1 MPGEDLAWE
10 DHLQEIVQYFSS
22 AFETLLRA
30 SSWTEGASNITLSD
44 IYSVLRPG
52 HQGALSLSQVSGI
65 ERTTR
70 IEHILEDGVERL
82 RRQNVDLNEASRMLA
97 ILSGSRSFTR
107 SEVQA
112 LMAGIRRIS
121 GQGTEI
127 LFGTSRT
134 PADAD
139 EFYLTLIV

>member
-1 MPGEDLAWE
+1 M
-10 DHLQEIVQYFSS
+10 
-22 AFETLLRA
+22 
-30 SSWTEGASNITLSD
+30 
-44 IYSVLRPG
+44 
-52 HQGALSLSQVSGI
+52 SLSQVSGI

-82 RRQNVDLNEASRMLA
+82 RRQNVDLNEVSRILA

-107 SEVQA
+107 SEVQG

-121 GQGTEI
+121 GEGTEI

-139 EFYLTLIV
+139 EVHLTLIV